1 MMNKE
6 YPIDVA
12 LSFAGEDR
20 DYVDKVATMLQNKD
34 IQVFYDKFEEAELWG
49 KNLYTYLD
57 NIYRN
62 SAKYCVIFIS
72 EHYARKLWTN
82 HERESAQARAFQE
95 NQEFILPVRLDDT
108 QIPGILPTVYY
119 VDGNKI
125 SPAGLVEL
133 IIKKLNKT
141 EKNKAVETVR
151 EDDYNIPRVKRKIND
166 LERKQYLNN
175 SFNVIRDY
183 FEKALS
189 KIKLSNPHV
198 ESEFKGISENKFV
211 SELYVEGNLKVQCKI
226 WIGDMFGSNNSISYA
241 ESTRGLDY
249 NNDNSFND
257 SATVEDDGK
266 DIYFRILGMSF
277 GNIKDLN
284 INLARA
290 SEKEVAKYFWGRY
303 IQALNY

>member
-1 MMNKE
+1 MNKE